1 MMFIQSKN
9 GEKCII
15 AKNDTM
21 ETFDFPTQYTP
32 DENSA
37 MQLCERYCSNEENCW
52 GCSKSCQPSCQW
64 IAISNCNE
72 TVETNSLS
80 NGSITQKP
88 GIEAKV

>member
-1 MMFIQSKN
+1 MQSKN

-21 ETFDFPTQYTP
+21 ETFDFPTQYIP

-64 IAISNCNE
+64 IAISYCNE
-72 TVETNSLS
+72 TVGTNSLS

-88 GIEAKV
+88 GIENKV